1 MRSIG
6 FSTGALAKG
15 DFRRGIE
22 LQRGDARLRAI
33 ELSALRDHELPSL
46 AAAAKE
52 LPLDHFEYV
61 SVHAPSKLS
70 TFREE
75 EVFDAITALPAAW
88 SVIVHP
94 ELLGDKARW
103 RSLGSR
109 LCIENMDNRKTTGRT
124 VDEVAALFEDYPEAG
139 FCLDLGHARQIDPT
153 MATALRMLRSFG
165 SRLRQLH
172 VSEVGPQG
180 EHRPLSVLSVY
191 AFLLVRDHVGP
202 DCPIII
208 ESVITENEMAAEAR
222 KNEEL
227 FPSEMK
233 KSGPDVSFS
242 GALDLLK
249 AAHEAPSN

>member
-15 DFRRGIE
+15 DFRRGID
-22 LQRGDARLRAI
+22 LQRGDARIRAI
-33 ELSALRDHELPSL
+33 ELSALRDHELPGL
-46 AAAAKE
+46 VE
-52 LPLDHFEYV
+52 GVNDLELDHFAYV

-70 TFREE
+70 SLSEAA
-75 EVFDAITALPAAW
+75 VFDQIAALPAAW

-94 ELLGDKARW
+94 ELLGDRERW

-124 VDEVAALFEDYPEAG
+124 EDEVSALFDLFPEAG

-153 MATALRMLRSFG
+153 MATALKMLRSFG

-172 VSEVGPQG
+172 VSEVGPRG

-191 AFLLVRDHVGP
+191 AFLLVRDLIPP
-202 DCPIII
+202 DCPVII
-208 ESVITENEMAAEAR
+208 ESVVSEEEMAVEIR
-222 KNEEL
+222 KNEAL
-227 FPSEMK
+227 FRGGAGAFEA
-233 KSGPDVSFS
+233 SFS
-242 GALDLLK
+242 GALEVLRE
-249 AAHEAPSN
+249 AHGVQ

>member
-22 LQRGDARLRAI
+22 LQRGDPRVRAI

-46 AAAAKE
+46 VAGARD
-52 LPLDHFEYV
+52 LDLDHFAYV

-70 TFREE
+70 SFTEE
-75 EVFDAITALPAAW
+75 EVFDQIAGLPPAW

-94 ELLGDKARW
+94 EILGHKERW

-124 VDEVAALFEDYPEAG
+124 VDEVGALFEEFPDAG

-165 SRLRQLH
+165 HRLRQLH
-172 VSEVGPQG
+172 VSEVGPRG
-180 EHRPLSVLSVY
+180 EHRPLSVLSLY
-191 AFLLVRDHVGP
+191 AFLLVRDRIAP
-202 DCPIII
+202 NCPVII
-208 ESVITENEMAAEAR
+208 ESVIDEIEMGAEIR
-222 KNEEL
+222 KNEALFRGGPEAFEL
-227 FPSEMK
+227 SL
-233 KSGPDVSFS
+233 S
-242 GALDLLK
+242 GALDVLR
-249 AAHEAPSN
+249 AAHVADN